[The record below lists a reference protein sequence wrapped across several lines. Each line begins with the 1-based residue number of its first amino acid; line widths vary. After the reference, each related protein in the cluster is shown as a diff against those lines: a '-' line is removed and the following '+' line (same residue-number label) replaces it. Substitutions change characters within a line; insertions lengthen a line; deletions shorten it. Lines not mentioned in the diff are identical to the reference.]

1 MGGLSNRPRIIPCA
15 IYAPG
20 KRITQLVIEG
30 KNVPG
35 VLAKIA
41 SKIAE
46 HKVNILSGMMTAEP
60 GKDTGILTLFL
71 DLTDSKLKPEEL
83 VEELKALDVVLDAEV
98 IAKKFGD
105 IAIDGTTYTTLFLG
119 KRIVMLD
126 VDDVGAMFNWLD
138 KTFGSG
144 GHAILFDMGETAGRE
159 SAKKL
164 RESYGLKGCDLI
176 EAFLALHVAA
186 GWFSYEVVECNEEEL
201 RFVIRLHGNF
211 ECTPFIGKR
220 DRPMSH
226 LIRGGLAG
234 VFKEAYGRDF
244 RVREVK
250 CIAKGDEYCEFVVEL
265 ADPRSNTR
273 DR

>member
-20 KRITQLVIEG
+20 RRITQLLIES

-41 SKIAE
+41 SKTAE
-46 HKVNILSGMMTAEP
+46 HRINMLSGMIIAEP
-60 GKDTGILTLFL
+60 GGETAVLTLFL
-71 DLTDSKLKPEEL
+71 DLTDSRLRAREF
-83 VEELKALDVVLDAEV
+83 VDELKALDVVLDAEV
-98 IAKKFGD
+98 IVRRFGD
-105 IAIDGTTYTTLFLG
+105 IAINGTTYTTLFLG

-144 GHAILFDMGETAGRE
+144 GHAILFDMGKAAGRE

-164 RESYGLKGCDLI
+164 RESYGLKGCNLI
-176 EAFLALHVAA
+176 EAFLALHIAA
-186 GWFSYEVVECNEEEL
+186 GWFGYEVVECDEEKL

-220 DRPMSH
+220 NRPMSH

-234 VFKEAYGRDF
+234 VFREAYGRDF

-250 CIAKGDEYCEFVVEL
+250 CIAKGDEYCEFIIEPVK
-265 ADPRSNTR
+265 
-273 DR
+273 